1 MICPICNFP
10 KEDPRCG
17 HSIQQINYYLLRERG
32 RTRLVRLIKTIVSD
46 AHMEKDVAN
55 AEYEEML
62 LQWEKEDHD
71 FILS

>member
-10 KEDPRCG
+10 QEDPRCG
-17 HSIQQINYYLLRERG
+17 HSVQQINYYLLRERD
-32 RTRLVRLIKTIVSD
+32 RTRLVRLIKTIVFD